1 MNIPRLIGRTGTLVC
16 VAVAAQF
23 GLSPSASAAITE
35 FSQTQTLANGALV
48 CGGNIRAWGETNSNW
63 PDKAILNMQATPMV
77 GVGGTGSS
85 AFAPVCNVFT
95 TLTWR
100 NLDTGAT
107 GQMTQNVVAGMY
119 GSILYALYQ
128 PTGRGRIVVDV
139 TTNMPNIPGHGEFI
153 VP

>member
-1 MNIPRLIGRTGTLVC
+1 MSISRLIARAGTLVC

-23 GLSPSASAAITE
+23 GLSATASAAITE

-48 CGGNIRAWGETNSNW
+48 CGGNIRAWGETNPDW
-63 PDKAILNMQATPMV
+63 PDKAILNMQATPMI
-77 GVGGTGSS
+77 GFAGISS
-85 AFAPVCNVFT
+85 LTPVCNVFT

-107 GQMTQNVVAGMY
+107 GKMTQNVVAGMY
-119 GSILYALYQ
+119 GSIQYALYQ

-139 TTNMPNIPGHGEFI
+139 TTNMPNIPGHGEFT